1 MHPLTVHQSSIAASQ
16 EQIGK
21 IEQIPGM
28 TPPLALQLVRA
39 NAQSYQQMKELEVTC
54 YEYGHSDMRG
64 FRNPDNDTD
73 PVYREYVNRHQR
85 QYGKEKSGEILN
97 TNLHNVSF
105 YPNAS
110 VHPRFLQMRVI
121 KPIAVDRTTIEI
133 SIFCWKGA
141 PDEINR
147 RNITYANTVHSPSS
161 LIKPDDLEAYRRV
174 QQGLRSSGREWISQ
188 HSLFDPASDDTT
200 PQSALSEH
208 YIRNQYRAWLA
219 YMCGR
224 IVIIFAGNKTRT
236 SLRQM
241 TWKRLNYCFTGKR
254 NFLTRPIM
262 RTGWHY
268 SAMIAGTGSRQR
280 KTRRTLSMIFPCFMK
295 TAT

>member
-1 MHPLTVHQSSIAASQ
+1 MHPLTVHQSSIAASR
-16 EQIGK
+16 EQISK
-21 IEQIPGM
+21 IEQTSGK
-28 TPPLALQLVRA
+28 TPPLALQLVQA
-39 NAQSYQQMKELEVTC
+39 NAQSYRQMEELEVTC

-85 QYGKEKSGEILN
+85 QYGLEKSAEILN

-110 VHPRFLQMRVI
+110 AHPRFLQMRVI
-121 KPIAVDRTTIEI
+121 RPVSVDRTAIEI
-133 SIFCWKGA
+133 NIFRWKGA

-161 LIKPDDLEAYRRV
+161 LIKPDDLEVYRRV
-174 QQGLRSSGREWISQ
+174 QEGLHSSGREWISQ
-188 HSLFDPASDDTT
+188 HSLFDPDTDDTT

-219 YMCGR
+219 YMCN
-224 IVIIFAGNKTRT
+224 V
-236 SLRQM
+236 S
-241 TWKRLNYCFTGKR
+241 
-254 NFLTRPIM
+254 
-262 RTGWHY
+262 
-268 SAMIAGTGSRQR
+268 
-280 KTRRTLSMIFPCFMK
+280 
-295 TAT
+295 